1 MYDRYD
7 DGKRGQVKEV
17 FKLGVKL
24 FIDSVKLRPVV
35 LSEGGIRCPCV
46 KCQCTRF
53 RSEDEIKLHLF
64 KHGFQPNYWNWT
76 SHGESFPGDEG
87 GSSSTAAPVLLAP
100 QNYNQHYPFAA
111 MNDMI
116 EDALGFNVVNNG
128 SEDEYEG
135 DELPNAE
142 AQRFFQLLKD
152 TNTPLFEDSTES
164 KLTVCIKL
172 LGLKSNY
179 LVPELAMDLIAKL
192 CFVTTPMSF
201 RGDLPQTYYEAKQ
214 LVSKLGL
221 GVKRIDCCINGC
233 MLFYDNEF
241 GVSDGD
247 LLECKFCQEPRY
259 CGTRNSRSSRRKPVP
274 RKSMFY
280 LPIVS
285 RLQRLYASLQT
296 ARKMTWHS
304 ENVEKRR
311 SSGELRHP
319 SDGLAW
325 KYFDQVNPGFA
336 SDPRNVRLGLCSDG
350 FTPYTQVSATPY
362 SCWPVIVTP
371 YNLPPEMCMSK
382 PYMFLAAVIPGPSSP
397 TAGVDIYLQPLID
410 DLKRLWEG
418 VVTYDI
424 SRKKN
429 FKMKAALMWTINDFP
444 AYGMLSGWG
453 THGKLACPICM
464 EDTKAFTLKNGGKA
478 TWFDCHRRFLPLSHQ
493 FRRNKTAFVKGEV
506 ETRLPP
512 EYLTGEQV
520 WDKVKD
526 KPKVQ
531 VVGGVALKPRGYGLT
546 HNWTKKS
553 IFWDLPYWKDNLL
566 RHNLDVMH
574 IEKNV
579 FENVFNTVMN
589 VKGKTKDNDKA
600 REDIAIYCKRND
612 LLLKTAPNGKVLK
625 PRANYTLSADEAK
638 SVCRWVKELKMPDGY
653 SSNLARC
660 ADVDHGRMR
669 GMKSHDCHVFL
680 QSLLPIAFS
689 SLPQHALNPLI
700 ELSQF
705 FKNLCSATL
714 RDGDLIKMENEI
726 PMILCK
732 LERIFPPG
740 FFDSMEHLVVH
751 LAYEARLG
759 GPVQYRWM
767 YPFERFMG
775 DSKRSVR
782 NKAKVE
788 GSICACYLHRET
800 IHFCSHYFKD
810 TFFERSRRNEHGNE
824 SFVHPLNLSVFNLPG
839 RHGGMEKVYF
849 PGERVLKSAHVHVLI
864 NCTEVQPYLELFLSS
879 EGITP
884 EQSSASIHEFFPN
897 WFRQHVYHL
906 EPTPMIQH
914 LRNLS
919 DGPVSNVKQWHTY
932 FVNGYKFHTQSWT
945 EGKETRNS
953 GVCMKGITE
962 NDESDFYGVIDN
974 IIEISYNYLDY
985 KKAVVLFYCNWYDPS
1000 NRGTKYNSKTNT
1012 VDIKMNRRYQPF
1024 DPFAIA
1030 HNVRQVYY
1038 APYPSTQTDKR
1049 GWCAAITTKP
1059 RGRIEKDGEEEEA
1072 EPYQLDEMG
1081 NVNQVI
1087 EVESFDRLW
1096 VGAGEAEEVPEN
1108 GDVEEEDDDNVEE
1121 DECQVDQVVS
1131 DWDDDN

>member
-1 MYDRYD
+1 
-7 DGKRGQVKEV
+7 
-17 FKLGVKL
+17 
-24 FIDSVKLRPVV
+24 
-35 LSEGGIRCPCV
+35 
-46 KCQCTRF
+46 
-53 RSEDEIKLHLF
+53 
-64 KHGFQPNYWNWT
+64 
-76 SHGESFPGDEG
+76 
-87 GSSSTAAPVLLAP
+87 
-100 QNYNQHYPFAA
+100 
-111 MNDMI
+111 
-116 EDALGFNVVNNG
+116 
-128 SEDEYEG
+128 
-135 DELPNAE
+135 
-142 AQRFFQLLKD
+142 
-152 TNTPLFEDSTES
+152 
-164 KLTVCIKL
+164 
-172 LGLKSNY
+172 
-179 LVPELAMDLIAKL
+179 
-192 CFVTTPMSF
+192 
-201 RGDLPQTYYEAKQ
+201 
-214 LVSKLGL
+214 
-221 GVKRIDCCINGC
+221 
-233 MLFYDNEF
+233 
-241 GVSDGD
+241 
-247 LLECKFCQEPRY
+247 
-259 CGTRNSRSSRRKPVP
+259 
-274 RKSMFY
+274 
-280 LPIVS
+280 
-285 RLQRLYASLQT
+285 
-296 ARKMTWHS
+296 
-304 ENVEKRR
+304 
-311 SSGELRHP
+311 
-319 SDGLAW
+319 
-325 KYFDQVNPGFA
+325 
-336 SDPRNVRLGLCSDG
+336 
-350 FTPYTQVSATPY
+350 
-362 SCWPVIVTP
+362 
-371 YNLPPEMCMSK
+371 
-382 PYMFLAAVIPGPSSP
+382 
-397 TAGVDIYLQPLID
+397 
-410 DLKRLWEG
+410 
-418 VVTYDI
+418 
-424 SRKKN
+424 
-429 FKMKAALMWTINDFP
+429 
-444 AYGMLSGWG
+444 
-453 THGKLACPICM
+453 
-464 EDTKAFTLKNGGKA
+464 
-478 TWFDCHRRFLPLSHQ
+478 
-493 FRRNKTAFVKGEV
+493 
-506 ETRLPP
+506 
-512 EYLTGEQV
+512 
-520 WDKVKD
+520 
-526 KPKVQ
+526 
-531 VVGGVALKPRGYGLT
+531 
-546 HNWTKKS
+546 
-553 IFWDLPYWKDNLL
+553 
-566 RHNLDVMH
+566 
-574 IEKNV
+574 
-579 FENVFNTVMN
+579 
-589 VKGKTKDNDKA
+589 
-600 REDIAIYCKRND
+600 
-612 LLLKTAPNGKVLK
+612 
-625 PRANYTLSADEAK
+625 
-638 SVCRWVKELKMPDGY
+638 
-653 SSNLARC
+653 
-660 ADVDHGRMR
+660 
-669 GMKSHDCHVFL
+669 
-680 QSLLPIAFS
+680 
-689 SLPQHALNPLI
+689 
-700 ELSQF
+700 
-705 FKNLCSATL
+705 
-714 RDGDLIKMENEI
+714 MENEI

-864 NCTEVQPYLELFLSS
+864 NCTEVQPYLELFLTS

>member
-1 MYDRYD
+1 
-7 DGKRGQVKEV
+7 
-17 FKLGVKL
+17 
-24 FIDSVKLRPVV
+24 
-35 LSEGGIRCPCV
+35 
-46 KCQCTRF
+46 
-53 RSEDEIKLHLF
+53 
-64 KHGFQPNYWNWT
+64 
-76 SHGESFPGDEG
+76 
-87 GSSSTAAPVLLAP
+87 
-100 QNYNQHYPFAA
+100 
-111 MNDMI
+111 MNEMI
-116 EDALGFNVVNNG
+116 GDALGFHEVD
-128 SEDEYEG
+128 EDEYEG
-135 DELPNAE
+135 EELPNAE
-142 AQRFFQLLKD
+142 AQRFFNLLKE
-152 TNTPLFEDSTES
+152 TNEPFLIEGCTDS
-164 KLTVCIKL
+164 KLTVCIRL

-179 LVPELAMDLIAKL
+179 LVAELAMDQIQKL
-192 CFVTTPMSF
+192 VLDTTPISV
-201 RGDLPQTYYEAKQ
+201 RGDMPQSYYEAKQ

-233 MLFYDNEF
+233 MLFYNNEF
-241 GVSDGD
+241 GLSDDD
-247 LLECKFCQEPRY
+247 LVECKFCQEPRY
-259 CGTRNSRSSRRKPVP
+259 CKTRNSNRRKPVP

-280 LPIVS
+280 LPIIS
-285 RLQRLYASLQT
+285 RLQRMYASLQT
-296 ARKMTWHS
+296 ATKMTWHS
-304 ENVEKRR
+304 ENYEKRK

-325 KYFDQVNPGFA
+325 KHFDQVHPDFA
-336 SDPRNVRLGLCSDG
+336 DEPRNVRLGLCSDG

-382 PYMFLAAVIPGPSSP
+382 PYMFLVDVIPGPSSP
-397 TAGVDIYLQPLID
+397 TAGIDIYLQPLID

-424 SRKKN
+424 SRKQN
-429 FKMKAALMWTINDFP
+429 FKMRAALMWTINDFP

-464 EDTKAFTLKNGGKA
+464 MDTKAFTLHNSGKA
-478 TWFDCHRRFLPLSHQ
+478 TWFDCHRRFLPLNHS
-493 FRRNKTAFVKGEV
+493 FRKSKSAFVNGQIES
-506 ETRLPP
+506 RPP
-512 EYLTGEQV
+512 PQYLTSEQV
-520 WDKVKD
+520 WDTVKD
-526 KPKVQ
+526 KPKVEI
-531 VVGGVALKPRGYGLT
+531 VRGVASKPRGYGQT

-574 IEKNV
+574 VEKNV
-579 FENVFNTVMN
+579 FENIFNTVMN

-600 REDIAIYCKRND
+600 RRDIALYCKRDD
-612 LLLKTAPNGKVLK
+612 LLLVETSNGKVLK
-625 PRANYTLSADEAK
+625 PRANYTLSVDEAK

-700 ELSQF
+700 EVSQF

-714 RDGDLIKMENEI
+714 REGELIKMENDI

-732 LERIFPPG
+732 LERIFPPA

-775 DSKRSVR
+775 DSKRSVKNR
-782 NKAKVE
+782 AKVE
-788 GSICACYLHRET
+788 GSICAAYLHRET

-810 TFFERSRRNEHGNE
+810 TLLGRPIGRNESRNK
-824 SFVHPLNLSVFNLPG
+824 SFIHPLTLSVFNLSG
-839 RHGGMEKVYF
+839 RHTGSEKVDF
-849 PGERVLKSAHVHVLI
+849 PGQKVLQSAHVHVLI
-864 NCTEVQPYLELFLSS
+864 NCTEVQPYLELFLASN
-879 EGITP
+879 GITP
-884 EQSSASIHEFFPN
+884 EQASARTHEFFPT
-897 WFRQHVYHL
+897 WFRQHMYQQ

-919 DGPVSNVKQWHTY
+919 DGPMSNVKQWHTY
-932 FVNGYKFHTQSWT
+932 FVNGYKFHTRNWT
-945 EGKETRNS
+945 EGKETVNS
-953 GVCMKGITE
+953 GVCMKGVTE
-962 NDESDFYGVIDN
+962 NGEDDFYGVIEN

-985 KKAVVLFYCNWYDPS
+985 NKAIVLFYCTWFDPS

-1012 VDIKMNRRYQPF
+1012 VDIKMNRKYQLF

-1030 HNVRQVYY
+1030 NNVRQVYY
-1038 APYPSTQTDKR
+1038 VPYPSTKIDKR

-1059 RGRIEKDGEEEEA
+1059 RGRIEKDGIEEEGGEEEA
-1072 EPYQLDEMG
+1072 TPYQVDEMT
-1081 NVNQVI
+1081 NVDEVI
-1087 EVESFDRLW
+1087 EVENFNRLW
-1096 VGAGEAEEVPEN
+1096 VGGEAEEVPED
-1108 GDVEEEDDDNVEE
+1108 GDVEEDEDDHVE
-1121 DECQVDQVVS
+1121 DEGQAEDEDRIS
-1131 DWDDDN
+1131 DWDGDN

>member
-1 MYDRYD
+1 
-7 DGKRGQVKEV
+7 
-17 FKLGVKL
+17 
-24 FIDSVKLRPVV
+24 
-35 LSEGGIRCPCV
+35 
-46 KCQCTRF
+46 
-53 RSEDEIKLHLF
+53 
-64 KHGFQPNYWNWT
+64 
-76 SHGESFPGDEG
+76 
-87 GSSSTAAPVLLAP
+87 
-100 QNYNQHYPFAA
+100 
-111 MNDMI
+111 
-116 EDALGFNVVNNG
+116 
-128 SEDEYEG
+128 
-135 DELPNAE
+135 
-142 AQRFFQLLKD
+142 
-152 TNTPLFEDSTES
+152 
-164 KLTVCIKL
+164 
-172 LGLKSNY
+172 
-179 LVPELAMDLIAKL
+179 
-192 CFVTTPMSF
+192 
-201 RGDLPQTYYEAKQ
+201 
-214 LVSKLGL
+214 
-221 GVKRIDCCINGC
+221 
-233 MLFYDNEF
+233 
-241 GVSDGD
+241 
-247 LLECKFCQEPRY
+247 
-259 CGTRNSRSSRRKPVP
+259 
-274 RKSMFY
+274 
-280 LPIVS
+280 
-285 RLQRLYASLQT
+285 
-296 ARKMTWHS
+296 
-304 ENVEKRR
+304 
-311 SSGELRHP
+311 
-319 SDGLAW
+319 
-325 KYFDQVNPGFA
+325 
-336 SDPRNVRLGLCSDG
+336 
-350 FTPYTQVSATPY
+350 
-362 SCWPVIVTP
+362 
-371 YNLPPEMCMSK
+371 MSK

-397 TAGVDIYLQPLID
+397 TVGVDIYLQPLID

-478 TWFDCHRRFLPLSHQ
+478 TWFDCHRRFLPLNHP
-493 FRRNKTAFVKGEV
+493 FRRNKYAFVKGEI
-506 ETRLPP
+506 ETRGPP
-512 EYLTGEQV
+512 QYLTPEQV

-526 KPKVQ
+526 KPNVQ
-531 VVGGVALKPRGYGLT
+531 VVGGVALKPRGYGLA

-574 IEKNV
+574 VEKNV
-579 FENVFNTVMN
+579 FENIFNTVMN

-600 REDIAIYCKRND
+600 RKDIALYCRRND
-612 LLLKTAPNGKVLK
+612 LLLKTLSNGKVLK
-625 PRANYTLSADEAK
+625 PRANYTLSFDEAK

-653 SSNLARC
+653 ASNLARC
-660 ADVDHGRMR
+660 ADVDNGRMR

-714 RDGDLIKMENEI
+714 RESDLIKMENDI

-775 DSKRSVR
+775 DSKRSVK

-788 GSICACYLHRET
+788 GSICASYLHRET

-810 TFFERSRRNEHGNE
+810 TLTGRSGRNEPGSE
-824 SFVHPLNLSVFNLPG
+824 SFIHPLNLSVFNLSG
-839 RHGGMEKVYF
+839 RQAGAENVFF
-849 PGERVLKSAHVHVLI
+849 PGERVLKAAHVHVLI
-864 NCTEVQPYLELFLSS
+864 NCTEVQPYLELFLTSQ
-879 EGITP
+879 GITP
-884 EQSSASIHEFFPN
+884 EQSSASINEFFPN
-897 WFRQHVYHL
+897 WFRHHVYHL

-932 FVNGYKFHTQSWT
+932 FVNGYKFHTHSWT
-945 EGKETRNS
+945 EGKETINS
-953 GVCMKGITE
+953 GVCMKGVTE
-962 NDESDFYGVIDN
+962 NGENDFYGVIDK
-974 IIEISYNYLDY
+974 IIEVSYNYLDY
-985 KKAVVLFYCNWYDPS
+985 NKAVVLFYCDWYDPS
-1000 NRGTKYNSKTNT
+1000 RRGTKYNPKTNT

-1038 APYPSTQTDKR
+1038 VPYPSTQTDKR